1 MTIRDHSPAGVPC
14 WADLWTSDVD
24 RSRAFYAELFGWEA
38 LPPNPEFGGYFMF
51 ARDGVPVAGGMG
63 PMGDMR
69 ADNRWKVYLATDD
82 ITKTLEVAEAN
93 GAQILAPAGD
103 VADLGRQAVLV
114 DSAGATVGAWQAGT
128 FPGFTVLNEHGA
140 PSWFELHTRDHAG
153 SVNFYR
159 TVFGWET
166 NIEGDTDEFRY
177 TTLRDPEG
185 EGVLAGIMDAA
196 RFMAPEEPT
205 SWYVYWE
212 VDDAAAATV
221 RATGLG
227 ASVVTDAQD
236 TPYGQLA
243 ALIDPTGAR
252 FNLRTSSG

>member
-1 MTIRDHSPAGVPC
+1 MTTRDHAPAGVPC

-51 ARDGVPVAGGMG
+51 ARDGIPVAGGMG
-63 PMGDMR
+63 PMGDMS

-82 ITKTLEVAEAN
+82 ITKTLELAEAN
-93 GAQILAPAGD
+93 GAQIVAPAGD

-114 DSAGATVGAWQAGT
+114 DAAGATVGAWQAGT
-128 FPGFTVLNEHGA
+128 FPGFAVLNEHGA
-140 PSWFELHTRDHAG
+140 PSWFELHTRDHAR

-166 NIEGDTDEFRY
+166 NVEGDTDEFRY
-177 TTLRDPEG
+177 TTLRDPDG
-185 EGVLAGIMDAA
+185 DGVLAGIMDGA
-196 RFMAPEEPT
+196 RFMPAEEPT

-212 VDDAAAATV
+212 VDDAAAATS
-221 RATGLG
+221 RAAGLG
-227 ASVVTDAQD
+227 ASVLMDVQD
-236 TPYGQLA
+236 TPYGQLVS
-243 ALIDPTGAR
+243 LMDPTGAR
-252 FNLRTSSG
+252 FNLRTSPR

>member
-1 MTIRDHSPAGVPC
+1 
-14 WADLWTSDVD
+14 
-24 RSRAFYAELFGWEA
+24 
-38 LPPNPEFGGYFMF
+38 
-51 ARDGVPVAGGMG
+51 
-63 PMGDMR
+63 MR

-166 NIEGDTDEFRY
+166 NVEGDTDEFRY

-185 EGVLAGIMDAA
+185 DGVLAGIMDGA
-196 RFMAPEEPT
+196 RFMGPDEPT

-227 ASVVTDAQD
+227 ASVVSDAQD

>member
-1 MTIRDHSPAGVPC
+1 M
-14 WADLWTSDVD
+14 ADM
-24 RSRAFYAELFGWEA
+24 
-38 LPPNPEFGGYFMF
+38 P
-51 ARDGVPVAGGMG
+51 
-63 PMGDMR
+63 
-69 ADNRWKVYLATDD
+69 ADNRWKVFLATDD
-82 ITKTLEVAEAN
+82 MTKTLDVADAN
-93 GAQILAPAGD
+93 GGQVVVPAID
-103 VADLGRQAVLV
+103 IADLGRQAVLI
-114 DSAGATVGAWQAGT
+114 DSAGARVGTWQAGT

-166 NIEGDTDEFRY
+166 DVEGDTDEFRY

-185 EGVLAGIMDAA
+185 EGVLAGIMDGA
-196 RFMAPEEPT
+196 RFMLADEPNC
-205 SWYVYWE
+205 WYVYWE

-227 ASVVTDAQD
+227 ASVVSDAQD

-252 FNLRTSSG
+252 FNLRTSPR